1 MEGQPN
7 GLPAYSR
14 PAEGV
19 SANLGLVA
27 GFRFTGKIAKLTFK
41 LGPVQLGADDRRHIQ
56 HVPAKAKDQLSDRR
70 CRLANLLI
78 DALEKVAPY

>member
-1 MEGQPN
+1 MDGQPN

-19 SANLGLVA
+19 FANLGLVA
-27 GFRFTGKIAKLTFK
+27 DLRFTGKIAKLTFK
-41 LGPVQLGADDRRHIQ
+41 LGPVQLGADDRRDIQ
-56 HVPAKAKDQLSDRR
+56 HVLAKAKDQLSDRR

-78 DALEKVAPY
+78 DALEKVAP